1 MEAEAK
7 YTYVGIALIAL
18 VAALVTAV
26 IWLNRTGTRG
36 DFKYYT
42 IYFER
47 QQLDGLQIGG
57 DVDMRGIKIG
67 RVEDYDLL
75 AEKINRVRVTIRTDR
90 RAPVRTN
97 TVAIVIRNFVT
108 GIARISLI
116 TPEPAGPPLVEI
128 REGQQHPII
137 AEGES
142 SFDAIAGKVGRIGDI
157 AAETLEN
164 INLLLTADNRA
175 AITASLGSVRELTA
189 GLNQRIKDLD
199 KTLAALNGAATEVG
213 RAGTKFA
220 QVAETTGSQIGP
232 AIRQADQT
240 LKDVSTAAFALEK
253 QTTALAKTFADT
265 ATSTDEQLTV
275 AVIEL
280 RGTVDALTRLLDQL
294 RDPRAALLGPG
305 KTQRGPGE

>member
-7 YTYVGIALIAL
+7 YTYVGIALIVL
-18 VAALVTAV
+18 VAALIAAV
-26 IWLNRTGTRG
+26 VWLNRAGGRG

-42 IYFER
+42 IFFER
-47 QQLDGLQIGG
+47 QPLDGLQIGA

-75 AEKINRVRVTIRTDR
+75 AEKINRVRVTIRTDP

-97 TVAIVIRNFVT
+97 TVAIVVRNFVT
-108 GIARISLI
+108 GIARITLI
-116 TPEPAGPPLVEI
+116 TPEPAGPPLTAVS
-128 REGQQHPII
+128 EGQSYPVI

-164 INLLLTADNRA
+164 INLLLTAEKRA
-175 AITASLGSVRELTA
+175 AVTSSLANIRELTT
-189 GLNQRIKDLD
+189 GLNQRMKDLD
-199 KTLAALNGAATEVG
+199 KTLVTMNSAAIEVG
-213 RAGTKFA
+213 RAGNRFA
-220 QVAETTGSQIGP
+220 QLAETAGSQLPP

-240 LKDVSTAAFALEK
+240 LKDVSAAANALEK
-253 QTTALAKTFADT
+253 QTFALTRTLSDVAS
-265 ATSTDEQLTV
+265 STDEQFIV

-280 RGTVDALTRLLDQL
+280 RATVQAMTRLLDQL

>member
-7 YTYVGIALIAL
+7 YTYVGIALIVL
-18 VAALVTAV
+18 VAALIAAV
-26 IWLNRTGTRG
+26 VWLNRAGGRG

-47 QQLDGLQIGG
+47 QPLDGLQIGA

-75 AEKINRVRVTIRTDR
+75 TEKINRVRVTIRTDP
-90 RAPVRTN
+90 RAPVRKN
-97 TVAIVIRNFVT
+97 TVAIVVRNFVT
-108 GIARISLI
+108 GIARITLI
-116 TPEPAGPPLVEI
+116 TPEPAGPPLTEI
-128 REGQQHPII
+128 GDGQSYPVI

-164 INLLLTADNRA
+164 LNLLLTAENRA
-175 AITASLGSVRELTA
+175 AVTSSLANIKDLTA
-189 GLNQRIKDLD
+189 GLNQRMKDLD
-199 KTLAALNGAATEVG
+199 KTLVTMNSAATEVG
-213 RAGTKFA
+213 HAGNRFA
-220 QVAETTGSQIGP
+220 QLAESTGNQLPP
-232 AIRQADQT
+232 AIKQADQT
-240 LKDVSTAAFALEK
+240 LKDVSSAANALEK
-253 QTTALAKTFADT
+253 HTFALARTLSDVAS
-265 ATSTDEQLTV
+265 STDEQFTV

-280 RGTVDALTRLLDQL
+280 RATVESLTRLLDQL

>member
-7 YTYVGIALIAL
+7 YTYVGVALIVL
-18 VAALVTAV
+18 VAALIAAV
-26 IWLNRTGTRG
+26 VWLNRAGGRG

-47 QQLDGLQIGG
+47 QPLDGLQIGA

-75 AEKINRVRVTIRTDR
+75 AEKINRVRVTIRTDP

-97 TVAIVIRNFVT
+97 TVAIVVRNFVT
-108 GIARISLI
+108 GIARITLI
-116 TPEPAGPPLVEI
+116 TPEPAGPPLTEI
-128 REGQQHPII
+128 KDGQSYPLI

-164 INLLLTADNRA
+164 INLLLTAENRA
-175 AITASLGSVRELTA
+175 AVTSSLANIKELTV
-189 GLNQRIKDLD
+189 GLNQRMKDLD
-199 KTLAALNGAATEVG
+199 KTLVTFNAAATDIASAANKVG
-213 RAGTKFA
+213 
-220 QVAETTGSQIGP
+220 QVAERTGADIAP
-232 AIRQADQT
+232 AIKQADQT
-240 LKDVSTAAFALEK
+240 LKDVSVAANALEK
-253 QTTALAKTFADT
+253 QTLALSRTLSDVAS
-265 ATSTDEQLTV
+265 STDEQVTV

-280 RGTVDALTRLLDQL
+280 RATVEAMTRLLDQL

>member
-18 VAALVTAV
+18 VAALVGAV
-26 IWLNRTGTRG
+26 IWLSQAGGRG

-47 QQLDGLQIGG
+47 QQLDGLQMGADI
-57 DVDMRGIKIG
+57 DMRGIKIG

-90 RAPVRTN
+90 RAPVRAN
-97 TVAIVIRNFVT
+97 TVAIVTRNFVT

-116 TPEPAGPPLVEI
+116 TPEPAGPPLADV
-128 REGQQHPII
+128 GDDQPYPVI

-142 SFDAIAGKVGRIGDI
+142 NFDAIAGKVGRIGDI

-175 AITASLGSVRELTA
+175 AITASLANVKELTA
-189 GLNQRIKDLD
+189 GLNQRMSDLD
-199 KTLAALNGAATEVG
+199 KTLVALSAAATEVG
-213 RAGTKFA
+213 RAGTKFS
-220 QVAETTGSQIGP
+220 QVAETTGSQIAP
-232 AIRQADQT
+232 AIKQADQT
-240 LKDVSTAAFALEK
+240 LKDVSTAAFALQK
-253 QTTALAKTFADT
+253 QTSELAERFTD
-265 ATSTDEQLTV
+265 ATSATDEQLT
-275 AVIEL
+275 AAANEL
-280 RGTVDALTRLLDQL
+280 RTTADAMTRLLDQL

>member
-18 VAALVTAV
+18 IAALITAV
-26 IWLNRTGTRG
+26 VWLNRTGSRG

-47 QQLDGLQIGG
+47 QQLDGLQMGA

-116 TPEPAGPPLVEI
+116 TPEPAGPPLLEPT
-128 REGQQHPII
+128 GDQQYPVI

-157 AAETLEN
+157 AVETLEN
-164 INLLLTADNRA
+164 INLLLTPDNRA
-175 AITASLGSVRELTA
+175 QITASIVNLRDLTA
-189 GLNQRIKDLD
+189 GLNQRVKDLD
-199 KTLAALNGAATEVG
+199 QSLAAFNGAANQVG
-213 RAGTKFA
+213 RASATIA
-220 QVAETTGSQIGP
+220 QVAEKTGNDIAP
-232 AIRQADQT
+232 AIKQADQT
-240 LKDVSTAAFALEK
+240 LKDVSAAAFALEK
-253 QTTALAKTFADT
+253 QTSALARTFSDAAST
-265 ATSTDEQLTV
+265 TDEQLTV
-275 AVIEL
+275 AVGEL
-280 RGTVDALTRLLDQL
+280 RSTVEAMTRLLDQL

>member
-7 YTYVGIALIAL
+7 YTYVGIALIVL
-18 VAALVTAV
+18 VAALVAAT
-26 IWLNRTGTRG
+26 IWLNRSGARG
-36 DFKYYT
+36 DFRYYT

-47 QQLDGLQIGG
+47 QPLDGLQIGA

-97 TVAIVIRNFVT
+97 TVAIVTRNFVT
-108 GIARISLI
+108 GIARIGLI
-116 TPEPAGPPLVEI
+116 TPEPPGPALTEVRDDQPY
-128 REGQQHPII
+128 PII
-137 AEGES
+137 AEGQSE
-142 SFDAIAGKVGRIGDI
+142 FDAIAGKVGRIGDI

-164 INLLLTADNRA
+164 INLILTADNRA
-175 AITASLGSVRELTA
+175 AITASLVNLKELTA
-189 GLNQRIKDLD
+189 GLNQRMRDLD
-199 KTLAALNGAATEVG
+199 KTLVAVNAAAADVG

-220 QVAETTGSQIGP
+220 QVAETTGSQLTP
-232 AIRQADQT
+232 AIKQVDQT
-240 LKDVSTAAFALEK
+240 LQDVSTAALALEK
-253 QTTALAKTFADT
+253 QVSALSRAFSDA
-265 ATSTDEQLTV
+265 ASSTDEQFTV

-280 RGTVDALTRLLDQL
+280 RSTVEAMTRLLDQL

-305 KTQRGPGE
+305 KAQRGPGE

>member
-7 YTYVGIALIAL
+7 YTYVGIALIVL
-18 VAALVTAV
+18 VAALIAAV
-26 IWLNRTGTRG
+26 VWLNRAGGRG
-36 DFKYYT
+36 DFNYYT

-47 QQLDGLQIGG
+47 QPLDGLQIGA
-57 DVDMRGIKIG
+57 DVDMRGIKVG

-97 TVAIVIRNFVT
+97 TVAIVVRNFVT
-108 GIARISLI
+108 GIARITLI
-116 TPEPAGPPLVEI
+116 TPEPAGPPLTEI
-128 REGQQHPII
+128 GEGQSYPII

-175 AITASLGSVRELTA
+175 AVTSSLANIKELTA
-189 GLNQRIKDLD
+189 GLNQRMKDLD
-199 KTLAALNGAATEVG
+199 KTLVTMNSAAIEVG
-213 RAGTKFA
+213 RAGTRFA
-220 QVAETTGSQIGP
+220 QLAETTGSQLPP
-232 AIRQADQT
+232 AIKQADQT
-240 LKDVSTAAFALEK
+240 LKDVSSAAIALEK
-253 QTTALAKTFADT
+253 QTFALTRALSEVAS
-265 ATSTDEQLTV
+265 STDEQFIV
-275 AVIEL
+275 AVTEL
-280 RGTVDALTRLLDQL
+280 RATVQAMTRLLDQL

>member
-7 YTYVGIALIAL
+7 YTYVGIALIVL
-18 VAALVTAV
+18 LAALIAAV
-26 IWLNRTGTRG
+26 VWLNRVGGRG

-47 QQLDGLQIGG
+47 QPLDGLQIGA

-97 TVAIVIRNFVT
+97 TVAIVVRNFVT
-108 GIARISLI
+108 GIARITLI
-116 TPEPAGPPLVEI
+116 TPEPAGPPLTEV
-128 REGQQHPII
+128 RDDQNYPLI

-164 INLLLTADNRA
+164 INLILTADNRA
-175 AITASLGSVRELTA
+175 AVTSSLANSKEFTA
-189 GLNQRIKDLD
+189 GLNQRMKDLD
-199 KTLAALNGAATEVG
+199 KTLVTFNATATEVG

-220 QVAETTGSQIGP
+220 QVAETTGSQIAP
-232 AIRQADQT
+232 AIKQADQT

-253 QTTALAKTFADT
+253 QTSALARTFAD
-265 ATSTDEQLTV
+265 AASSTDEQLTV

-280 RGTVDALTRLLDQL
+280 RSTVEAMTRLLDQL

-305 KTQRGPGE
+305 KTQRGPS

>member
-18 VAALVTAV
+18 IAALITAV
-26 IWLNRTGTRG
+26 VWLNRTGG
-36 DFKYYT
+36 DFNYYT
-42 IYFER
+42 IFFER
-47 QQLDGLQIGG
+47 QQLDGLQIGA

-75 AEKINRVRVTIRTDR
+75 AEKINRVRVTVRTDR

-116 TPEPAGPPLVEI
+116 TPEPAGPPLVEVT
-128 REGQQHPII
+128 GDQPYPII

-164 INLLLTADNRA
+164 INLLLTPDNRA
-175 AITASLGSVRELTA
+175 QITASIVNLRELTA
-189 GLNQRIKDLD
+189 GLNERVKDLD
-199 KTLAALNGAATEVG
+199 KSLVAFNGAATQIG
-213 RAGTKFA
+213 RASTTVA
-220 QVAETTGSQIGP
+220 QVAERTGNEIAP
-232 AIRQADQT
+232 AIKQADQT
-240 LKDVSTAAFALEK
+240 LKDVSAAAFALEK
-253 QTTALAKTFADT
+253 QTSALARTFSDAAST
-265 ATSTDEQLTV
+265 TDEQLTV
-275 AVIEL
+275 AVGEL
-280 RGTVDALTRLLDQL
+280 RSTVEAMTRLLDQL

>member
-7 YTYVGIALIAL
+7 YTYVGIALIVL
-18 VAALVTAV
+18 VAALIAAV
-26 IWLNRTGTRG
+26 VWLNRAGGRG

-47 QQLDGLQIGG
+47 QPLDGLQIGA

-75 AEKINRVRVTIRTDR
+75 SEKINRVRVTIRTDR

-97 TVAIVIRNFVT
+97 TVAIVVRNFVT
-108 GIARISLI
+108 GIARITLI
-116 TPEPAGPPLVEI
+116 TPEPAGAPLTEI
-128 REGQQHPII
+128 GEGQSYPII

-175 AITASLGSVRELTA
+175 AVTSSLANIKELTA
-189 GLNQRIKDLD
+189 GLNQRMKDLD
-199 KTLAALNGAATEVG
+199 KTLVTMNSAAIEVG
-213 RAGTKFA
+213 RAGTRFA
-220 QVAETTGSQIGP
+220 QLAETTGSQLPP
-232 AIRQADQT
+232 AIKQADQT
-240 LKDVSTAAFALEK
+240 LKDVSSAAIALEK
-253 QTTALAKTFADT
+253 QTFALTRALSEVAS
-265 ATSTDEQLTV
+265 STDEQFIV
-275 AVIEL
+275 AVSEL
-280 RGTVDALTRLLDQL
+280 RATVQAMTRLLDQL

>member
-18 VAALVTAV
+18 IAALVTGV
-26 IWLNRTGTRG
+26 VWLNRTGSRG
-36 DFKYYT
+36 DFNHYT

-47 QQLDGLQIGG
+47 QQLDGLQMGA

-116 TPEPAGPPLVEI
+116 TPEPAGPPLVEVT
-128 REGQQHPII
+128 GDQQYPVI

-157 AAETLEN
+157 AVETLEN
-164 INLLLTADNRA
+164 INLLLTPDNRA
-175 AITASLGSVRELTA
+175 QITASIVNLRELTA
-189 GLNQRIKDLD
+189 GLNQRVKDLD
-199 KTLAALNGAATEVG
+199 TSLAAFNGAATQVG
-213 RAGTKFA
+213 RASATIA
-220 QVAETTGSQIGP
+220 QVAEKTGNDIAP
-232 AIRQADQT
+232 AIKQADQT
-240 LKDVSTAAFALEK
+240 LKDVSAAAFALEK
-253 QTTALAKTFADT
+253 QTSALARTFSDAAST
-265 ATSTDEQLTV
+265 TDEQLTV
-275 AVIEL
+275 AVGEL
-280 RGTVDALTRLLDQL
+280 RSTVEAMTRLLDQL

-305 KTQRGPGE
+305 KAQRGPGE

>member
-7 YTYVGIALIAL
+7 YTYVGIAVIVL
-18 VAALVTAV
+18 VAALIAAV
-26 IWLNRTGTRG
+26 VWLNRAGGRG

-47 QQLDGLQIGG
+47 QPLDGLQIGA

-75 AEKINRVRVTIRTDR
+75 AEKINRVRVTIRTDP
-90 RAPVRTN
+90 RAPVRAN
-97 TVAIVIRNFVT
+97 TVAIVVRNFVT
-108 GIARISLI
+108 GIARITLI
-116 TPEPAGPPLVEI
+116 TPEPAGPPLTEVGD
-128 REGQQHPII
+128 GQSYPVI

-164 INLLLTADNRA
+164 INMLLTAENRA
-175 AITASLGSVRELTA
+175 AVTSSLASIKDLTA
-189 GLNQRIKDLD
+189 GLNQRMQDLD
-199 KTLAALNGAATEVG
+199 KTLGTFNAAANDVSNAAT
-213 RAGTKFA
+213 KFS
-220 QVAETTGSQIGP
+220 QVAENTGAQIAP
-232 AIRQADQT
+232 AIKQADQT

-253 QTTALAKTFADT
+253 QTSALARIFSDA
-265 ATSTDEQLTV
+265 ASSTDEQLTV
-275 AVIEL
+275 AVTEL
-280 RGTVDALTRLLDQL
+280 RSTVEALTRLLDQL

-305 KTQRGPGE
+305 KAQRGPGE

>member
-18 VAALVTAV
+18 VAALVAAV
-26 IWLNRTGTRG
+26 VWLNQAGARD

-47 QQLDGLQIGG
+47 QQLDGLQMGA

-116 TPEPAGPPLVEI
+116 TPEPAGPALTEVRGDQPYPV
-128 REGQQHPII
+128 I

-157 AAETLEN
+157 AAETLES

-175 AITASLGSVRELTA
+175 AITSSLANMRELTA
-189 GLNQRIKDLD
+189 GLNKRMADLD
-199 KTLAALNGAATEVG
+199 KTLVTFNAAAAEVG

-220 QVAETTGSQIGP
+220 QVAETTGSQIAP
-232 AIRQADQT
+232 AIKQADQT

-253 QTTALAKTFADT
+253 QTSALATTFAD
-265 ATSTDEQLTV
+265 AASSTDEQLTV

-280 RGTVDALTRLLDQL
+280 RSTVEAMTRLLDQL

>member
-18 VAALVTAV
+18 VAALIAATV
-26 IWLNRTGTRG
+26 WLNRSGARG

-47 QQLDGLQIGG
+47 QPLDGLQIGA

-97 TVAIVIRNFVT
+97 TVAIVTRNFVT
-108 GIARISLI
+108 GIARIGLI
-116 TPEPAGPPLVEI
+116 TPEPPGPPLTEI
-128 REGQQHPII
+128 RDDQPYPVI

-164 INLLLTADNRA
+164 INLILTADNRA
-175 AITASLGSVRELTA
+175 AITASLVNLKELTA
-189 GLNQRIKDLD
+189 GLNQRMKDLD
-199 KTLAALNGAATEVG
+199 KTLIAVNAAAADVG

-220 QVAETTGSQIGP
+220 QAAETTGGQLAP
-232 AIRQADQT
+232 AIKQVDQT
-240 LKDVSTAAFALEK
+240 LQDVSTAALALEK
-253 QTTALAKTFADT
+253 QVSALSRAFSDT
-265 ATSTDEQLTV
+265 ASSTDEQFTV

-280 RGTVDALTRLLDQL
+280 RSTVEAMTRLLDQL

-305 KTQRGPGE
+305 KAQRGPGE

>member
-7 YTYVGIALIAL
+7 YTYVGIALIVL
-18 VAALVTAV
+18 VAALIAAV
-26 IWLNRTGTRG
+26 VWLNRAGGRG

-47 QQLDGLQIGG
+47 QPLDGLQIGA

-97 TVAIVIRNFVT
+97 TVAIVVRNFVT
-108 GIARISLI
+108 GIARITLI
-116 TPEPAGPPLVEI
+116 TPEPAGPPLTEV
-128 REGQQHPII
+128 RDDQSYPLI

-157 AAETLEN
+157 AAETLES
-164 INLLLTADNRA
+164 INLMLTAENRA
-175 AITASLGSVRELTA
+175 AVTSSLANVKELTA
-189 GLNQRIKDLD
+189 GLNQRMKDLD
-199 KTLAALNGAATEVG
+199 KTLVTFNSAATEVG

-220 QVAETTGSQIGP
+220 QIAETTGSQIAP
-232 AIRQADQT
+232 AIKQADQT
-240 LKDVSTAAFALEK
+240 LRDVSTAAFALEK
-253 QTTALAKTFADT
+253 QTSALASTFADV
-265 ATSTDEQLTV
+265 ASSTDEQLTV
-275 AVIEL
+275 AVTEL
-280 RGTVDALTRLLDQL
+280 RSTIEAMTRLLDQL

>member
-7 YTYVGIALIAL
+7 YTYVGIAVIVL
-18 VAALVTAV
+18 VAALVAAV
-26 IWLNRTGTRG
+26 VWLNRAGGRG

-47 QQLDGLQIGG
+47 QPLDGLQIGA

-75 AEKINRVRVTIRTDR
+75 AEKINRVRVTIRTDP
-90 RAPVRTN
+90 RAPVRAN
-97 TVAIVIRNFVT
+97 TVAIVVRNFVT
-108 GIARISLI
+108 GIARITLI
-116 TPEPAGPPLVEI
+116 TPEPAGPPLTEV
-128 REGQQHPII
+128 REGQSYPVI

-164 INLLLTADNRA
+164 INLLLTAENR
-175 AITASLGSVRELTA
+175 TAVTSSLANIKELTA
-189 GLNQRIKDLD
+189 GLNQRMKDLD
-199 KTLAALNGAATEVG
+199 KTLVTLNTAATDVG
-213 RAGTKFA
+213 RAGTKIA
-220 QVAETTGSQIGP
+220 QVAETTGSQIAP
-232 AIRQADQT
+232 AIKQADQT
-240 LKDVSTAAFALEK
+240 LKDVSIAAFALEK
-253 QTTALAKTFADT
+253 QTSALARIFSDA
-265 ATSTDEQLTV
+265 ASSTDEQLTV

-280 RGTVDALTRLLDQL
+280 HSTVEALTRLLDQL